1 MEAGSLQ
8 EEAPAITDTIVA
20 ARELDHFPREDVD
33 GAASDLV
40 LELHIASPIISGSLL
55 ETSSPSLLPPLPPLP
70 SPVVDEG
77 DSEDTLKTGEGIYC
91 VLKLMRNYQKVE
103 CNWMS
108 I

>member
-1 MEAGSLQ
+1 MTVIYDKFRSDFELLEAGSLQ

-77 DSEDTLKTGEGIYC
+77 DSEDTLKTGEGTVY
-91 VLKLMRNYQKVE
+91 
-103 CNWMS
+103 
-108 I
+108 